1 MGQTQPNRLNDMWQ
15 EECESFKSYF
25 ARVSAKLIT
34 CEKIFDEKA
43 YDAVQN
49 KLLIK
54 TSFQQDVYN
63 KNLAFYHQLV
73 SLIQNKIHTK
83 DTIENWKKWK
93 RDEF

>member
-43 YDAVQN
+43 YDAV
-49 KLLIK
+49 
-54 TSFQQDVYN
+54 
-63 KNLAFYHQLV
+63 
-73 SLIQNKIHTK
+73 
-83 DTIENWKKWK
+83 
-93 RDEF
+93 